1 MQSPRL
7 RGRPHP
13 ARRLIAHMECKM
25 AEAKAKKSYFLSDG
39 TEVRSA
45 QPEAVR
51 LTFAFANGGKL
62 DVDPSKLSESVRYCA
77 MFHGLAQKIGDSYA
91 GSKTADEAEE
101 EASSLWER
109 LEAGEWIA
117 EREAAGPR
125 ISLIL
130 AAIVKARADAGKPFS
145 EEEQAERAEKL
156 KTDKAYRESCMAN
169 AAVKAAYAAIQAE
182 RAAEKAKKAAA
193 EAAGAPEPVTTDDL

>member
-1 MQSPRL
+1 
-7 RGRPHP
+7 
-13 ARRLIAHMECKM
+13 M

-45 QPEAVR
+45 TPEAVR
-51 LTFAFANGGKL
+51 LTFAFANGDKL
-62 DVDPSKLSESVRYCA
+62 DVDPSKLSDNVRKCA

-91 GSKTADEAEE
+91 GSKTPDEASE

-117 EREAAGPR
+117 ERESAGPR

-130 AAIVKARADAGKPFS
+130 AAVVKARADAGKPFT
-145 EEEQAERAEKL
+145 EAEQAERAERL
-156 KTDKAYRESCMAN
+156 KTDKTYRESVMAN
-169 AAVKAAYAAIQAE
+169 GAVKAAYAAIQAE
-182 RAAEKAKKAAA
+182 RAAERAKKAAE
-193 EAAGAPEPVTTDDL
+193 EAGTAPVVTDDL